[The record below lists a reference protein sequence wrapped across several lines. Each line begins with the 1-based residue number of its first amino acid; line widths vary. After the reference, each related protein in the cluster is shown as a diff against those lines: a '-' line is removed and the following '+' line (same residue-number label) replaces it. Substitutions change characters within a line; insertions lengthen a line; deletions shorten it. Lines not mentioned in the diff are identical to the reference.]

1 MDVVQKMREA
11 EGFTPTEQELAHTI
25 LCLGPRFSDYSIKE
39 LAQAAH
45 CSIATIHR
53 LCRKLGLE
61 GMKELKIEMARSLER
76 AQAAGTADINFP
88 FGEGWTAG
96 EVAASIRS
104 VFEQTL
110 AQTQSMLDMDT
121 VEHAASLI
129 CTARQVALFTE
140 SHNRY
145 PASMFADRLL
155 SVGIDAR
162 CEADTERQ
170 IRCALLMGKDC
181 VAIGISYS
189 GVSMALERALPVL
202 SERGVPTFLVGTP
215 AAARL
220 NPGLDGYLFVSDAER
235 YQRRIT
241 QFASHLAVQYVLDT
255 LFGSVCATSWP
266 RSISYLEKTLPLTRK
281 PGLIDD
287 CSQQA
292 AGR

>member
-1 MDVVQKMREA
+1 MSCRRCGRQKASRRQSRSWHIRSA
-11 EGFTPTEQELAHTI
+11 LPRTAPFGLSDQGARTGCPL
-25 LCLGPRFSDYSIKE
+25 LGRDDAPLPQARPR
-39 LAQAAH
+39 
-45 CSIATIHR
+45 
-53 LCRKLGLE
+53 
-61 GMKELKIEMARSLER
+61 GMKELKVEMARSLER

-129 CTARQVALFTE
+129 CTARRVGLFTE
-140 SHNRY
+140 SHNLY
-145 PASMFADRLL
+145 PASMFSDRLL

-189 GVSMALERALPVL
+189 GVSY
-202 SERGVPTFLVGTP
+202 
-215 AAARL
+215 ARL
-220 NPGLDGYLFVSDAER
+220 
-235 YQRRIT
+235 RRA
-241 QFASHLAVQYVLDT
+241 F
-255 LFGSVCATSWP
+255 P
-266 RSISYLEKTLPLTRK
+266 
-281 PGLIDD
+281 
-287 CSQQA
+287 CSQSGVSRPFLWERLLQRVSIPA
-292 AGR
+292 LTAISS

>member
-61 GMKELKIEMARSLER
+61 GMKELKVEMARSLER

-129 CTARQVALFTE
+129 CTARRVGLFTE

-255 LFGSVCATSWP
+255 LFGSD
-266 RSISYLEKTLPLTRK
+266 RK
-281 PGLIDD
+281 
-287 CSQQA
+287 SVV
-292 AGR
+292 

>member
-1 MDVVQKMREA
+1 MDIVQKMRDA
-11 EGFTPTEQELAHTI
+11 EGLTPTEQELAHTV
-25 LCLGPRFSDYSIKE
+25 LCLGPRLSDYSIKE

-45 CSIATIHR
+45 CSVASIHR

-61 GMKELKIEMARSLER
+61 GMKELKIEMARATER
-76 AQAAGTADINFP
+76 AQSAGTADINFP

-104 VFEQTL
+104 VYEQTL

-121 VEHAASLI
+121 VEHAAELI
-129 CTARQVALFTE
+129 CSSRQIALFTE

-145 PASMFADRLL
+145 PASMFSDRLL
-155 SVGIDAR
+155 SIGLDAR
-162 CEADTERQ
+162 CEADIERQ
-170 IRCALLMGKDC
+170 LRCALLMDSGC

-189 GVSMALERALPVL
+189 GVSYALERTLPVL
-202 SERGVPTFLVGTP
+202 AERKVPVFLVGTP

-220 NPGLDGYLFVSDAER
+220 NPGLSGYLFVSDAER

-255 LFGSVCATSWP
+255 LFGAVCATSWP
-266 RSISYLEKTLPLTRK
+266 KSISYLEKTLPLTRK
-281 PGLIDD
+281 QGLDD
-287 CSQQA
+287 APA
-292 AGR
+292 ARAGL